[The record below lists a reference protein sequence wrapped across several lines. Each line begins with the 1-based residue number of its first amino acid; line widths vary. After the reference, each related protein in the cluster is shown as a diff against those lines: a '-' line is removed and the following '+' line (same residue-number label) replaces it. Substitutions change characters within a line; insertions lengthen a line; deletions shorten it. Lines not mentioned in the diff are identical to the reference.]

1 MFQTVDE
8 CRRAWEEKGRHGT
21 TEERLARGEL
31 WDDYYAYLAKGRMNA
46 PPELSVLSLEVA
58 DYLCKES
65 ILGPEKTVLDI
76 GSGMGDHALA
86 FASQCGH
93 VTALDRSSVCLDVLR
108 HRTEQM
114 GIGNITIQDEPW
126 EIFQPQEKYD
136 VTFSSMC
143 PAICSYEELLR
154 MESMTRETCCLV
166 TVMRG
171 SVDRHRREMMKRLQI
186 VPKGG
191 MATEA
196 LQYYEILYLMGR
208 MPEVK
213 CWSSL
218 HTSQISL
225 EAFLERY
232 QVYFRIFNV
241 DETASEPFLRD
252 YFAENARDGILTE
265 ESQMNLALITWH
277 PAGVDH

>member
-1 MFQTVDE
+1 MFQTVEE
-8 CRRAWEEKGRHGT
+8 CRRVWEEKGQHGT
-21 TEERLARGEL
+21 TEERLARGER
-31 WDDYYAYLAKGRMNA
+31 WDDYYAYLAKGRINA
-46 PPELSVLSLEVA
+46 PPEPSVLSLKVA

-65 ILGPEKTVLDI
+65 TLNPEKTVLDI
-76 GSGMGDHALA
+76 GSGMGDHTLA
-86 FASQCGH
+86 FASRCGL
-93 VTALDRSSVCLDVLR
+93 VTALDRSGVCLDVLR
-108 HRTEQM
+108 RRAEQM
-114 GIGNITIQDEPW
+114 GTKNVVIREEPW
-126 EIFQPQEKYD
+126 ELFQPQERYD

-154 MESMTRETCCLV
+154 MEAMTRETCCLV

-171 SVDRHRREMMKRLQI
+171 SVDRHRREMMKRLRI

-213 CWSSL
+213 CWSSQY
-218 HTSQISL
+218 TSQIPL

-232 QVYFRIFNV
+232 QVYFRIFGVNEA
-241 DETASEPFLRD
+241 DSGPFLRD

-277 PAGVDH
+277 PAEK